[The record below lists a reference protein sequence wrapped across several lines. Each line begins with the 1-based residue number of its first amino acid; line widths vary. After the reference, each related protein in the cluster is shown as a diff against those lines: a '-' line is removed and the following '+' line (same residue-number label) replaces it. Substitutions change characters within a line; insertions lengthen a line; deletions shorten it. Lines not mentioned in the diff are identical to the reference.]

1 MSDPIRVGLLGLGTV
16 GQGVV
21 RVLQRNAEEI
31 ARRAGRPI
39 VISRAS
45 ARDPN
50 KARDCDL
57 SQVAIEAEPMRVV
70 TAGDV
75 DLVVELIGG
84 ETPAFELIG
93 EAIRRG
99 KPVVTANK
107 ALVA

>member
-50 KARDCDL
+50 KARDCEL
-57 SQVAIEAEPMRVV
+57 SQVAIESDPMRVV
-70 TAGDV
+70 TADDV

-84 ETPAFELIG
+84 DVRLL
-93 EAIRRG
+93 RS
-99 KPVVTANK
+99 
-107 ALVA
+107 